1 MAVVPHK
8 YGGVIEGSPRM
19 GAVFFNDCH
28 YIAHNCILMVH
39 NHRAAMQAYTG
50 TGSGAAGAVGTL
62 LETAGFVDF
71 VPRLRALGERCL
83 QTHVEKQRVE
93 LSRLLAQVR
102 LSPADE
108 GGNVVEQGTV
118 KSQGGGGLGAVG
130 GVGLFAL
137 AGRTLTAAS
146 SLHHSSNGNK
156 SAIGGGNDEAA
167 AAALVGRLEA
177 VCSQLHGV
185 LSDAAYER
193 AVGHLVECL
202 LREAMHPLLMV
213 SFFGVDIKR
222 FILTITSSIF
232 PTLFLSLAADSRPTA
247 SQRLPHLTFLVFF
260 PHFNA
265 LALYFPRARACPMQ
279 VLA

>member
-1 MAVVPHK
+1 MSPSVAHVVYQSARDCVELFMAVVPHK
-8 YGGVIEGSPRM
+8 YGVVIEGSPRM

-39 NHRAAMQAYTG
+39 NHRAAMQAYG
-50 TGSGAAGAVGTL
+50 TGSGAAGAVSSL

-83 QTHVEKQRVE
+83 QMHVEKQRVE

-108 GGNVVEQGTV
+108 GHVIDQDTV
-118 KSQGGGGLGAVG
+118 KSQGGGGLGAVR

-146 SLHHSSNGNK
+146 SLHHSSNGNN
-156 SAIGGGNDEAA
+156 SAIGGGCNDEAA

-213 SFFGVDIKR
+213 SAFGVG
-222 FILTITSSIF
+222 ILVVDKSFLLMNDLMTYSQSFFSPLLPITG
-232 PTLFLSLAADSRPTA
+232 
-247 SQRLPHLTFLVFF
+247 RLHHRDCRV
-260 PHFNA
+260 
-265 LALYFPRARACPMQ
+265 
-279 VLA
+279 